1 LVRGLLVRIALW
13 VMLLLGSEIVNVDE
27 GELEEELSEVN
38 VEEEDFLITTLKFNE
53 LDPPLK
59 LELI

>member
-38 VEEEDFLITTLKFNE
+38 VEDEDFLTATLKFNE

>member
-1 LVRGLLVRIALW
+1 
-13 VMLLLGSEIVNVDE
+13 MLLLGSEIVNVDE

-38 VEEEDFLITTLKFNE
+38 VEDEDFLITTLKFNE
-53 LDPPLK
+53 LDPPLT

>member
-1 LVRGLLVRIALW
+1 MVRGLLVRIALW

-38 VEEEDFLITTLKFNE
+38 VEDEDFLTATLKFNE

>member
-1 LVRGLLVRIALW
+1 
-13 VMLLLGSEIVNVDE
+13 MLLLGSEIVNVDE
-27 GELEEELSEVN
+27 GELEEELREVN
-38 VEEEDFLITTLKFNE
+38 VEEEDFLIATLKFNE

>member
-1 LVRGLLVRIALW
+1 MVRGLLVRIALW

-38 VEEEDFLITTLKFNE
+38 VEDEDFLITTLKFNE